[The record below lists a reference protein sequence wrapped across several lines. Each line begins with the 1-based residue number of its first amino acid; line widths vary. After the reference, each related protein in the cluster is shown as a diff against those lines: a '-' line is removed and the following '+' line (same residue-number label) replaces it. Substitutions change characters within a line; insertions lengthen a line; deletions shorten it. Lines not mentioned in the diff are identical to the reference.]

1 MEVKIA
7 LRKYELLC
15 ILKTGFDIENSDQLV
30 SGIENAIKGFGGV
43 ISNTNKIGRKKLAY
57 EINKNRDAFY
67 VSFDM
72 EVDASKIIEIKRYL
86 KLNESVLRSFVTI
99 NKSSSKQLAAS
110 AN

>member
-7 LRKYELLC
+7 LRNYELLC

-30 SGIENAIKGFGGV
+30 TGIETAIKGLGGV

-67 VSFDM
+67 VAFDM
-72 EVDASKIIEIKRYL
+72 EVDAAKIVEIKRYL
-86 KLNESVLRSFVTI
+86 KLNESVLRSFVTV
-99 NKSSSKQLAAS
+99 KKQASKQLAAS
-110 AN
+110 SN